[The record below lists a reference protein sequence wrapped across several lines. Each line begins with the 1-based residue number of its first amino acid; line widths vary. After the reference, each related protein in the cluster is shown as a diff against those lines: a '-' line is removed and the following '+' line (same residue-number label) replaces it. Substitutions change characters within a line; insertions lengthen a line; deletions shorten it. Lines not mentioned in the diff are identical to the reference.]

1 MTIFEKLGH
10 VTLGYKYTTINGDMT
25 IFEKLG
31 HITLGYNY
39 TTINW
44 RHDNF

>member
-31 HITLGYNY
+31 HVTMGIQVYN
-39 TTINW
+39 NKW
-44 RHDNF
+44 